1 MNRSL
6 PSLRSALPALA
17 LSALAAGAAL
27 PAQAGPVKVGIALDL
42 SGAFA
47 VPGAEARDGF
57 NLAIAQLGHKL
68 GGQPAE
74 FLLTDMG
81 GSPDQAKQLV
91 DRYVQRDKIDF
102 FTGPIASNVT
112 LAVAPSLAAAKVPYL
127 SANAGPSQLAGAQ
140 CNPYFFGTAYQN
152 DQFHEAAGQ
161 FAQERNF
168 AKVYILSV
176 NTPGG
181 KDGVTGFKRRYKG
194 QVVDEVYT
202 KLGQIDYANELAALR
217 AAKPQALYFFLPGS
231 MGVNFVRQFVA
242 AGLSKDITLV
252 SSGFSADEDII
263 PGVGEPM
270 LGLFNT
276 AHWAHDLDN
285 APNKAF
291 VAAFRKAYNNRYPS
305 LYAAQAYDAIMAMD
319 AAVRDVKG
327 RVDDRPAVVA
337 ALAKANYASIRGSFS
352 YGKNHFPVQNF
363 YLRMISRN
371 ADGAITNR
379 TLKPVFEKYGD
390 AYATTCTMSAMK

>member
-1 MNRSL
+1 MTRSL
-6 PSLRSALPALA
+6 SSLRAALPTLALA
-17 LSALAAGAAL
+17 TLTAGAAL
-27 PAQAGPVKVGIALDL
+27 PAQAAPIKVGIALDL

-57 NLAIAQLGHKL
+57 TLALQQLGGKL

-74 FLLTDMG
+74 FLMTDMG

-91 DRYVQRDKIDF
+91 DRFVQRDKIDF

-181 KDGVTGFKRRYKG
+181 KDGITGFKRRYKG

-291 VAAFRKAYNNRYPS
+291 VAAFRKAYNRYPS
-305 LYAAQAYDAIMAMD
+305 LYAAQAYDAVLAMN

-327 RVDDRPAVVA
+327 KVDDRAAVVA
-337 ALAKANYASIRGSFS
+337 ALAKANYASIRGPFS
-352 YGKNHFPVQNF
+352 YGKNHFPVENF
-363 YLRMISRN
+363 YLRMISRTP
-371 ADGAITNR
+371 DGVITNR
-379 TLKPVFEKYGD
+379 TLKPVFEKYAD
-390 AYATTCTMSAMK
+390 AYAAQCPMK

>member
-1 MNRSL
+1 MTRCSL
-6 PSLRSALPALA
+6 LPPLRHALPAL
-17 LSALAAGAAL
+17 LAFTVLATSAAL
-27 PAQAGPVKVGIALDL
+27 PAQAGPIKVGIALDL

-57 NLAIAQLGHKL
+57 NLALQQLGGKL

-74 FLLTDMG
+74 FLMTDMG

-91 DRYVQRDKIDF
+91 DRFVQRDKIDF

-181 KDGVTGFKRRYKG
+181 KDGITGFKRRYKG

-285 APNKAF
+285 PANKTF
-291 VAAFRKAYNNRYPS
+291 VAAFRKAYNRYPS
-305 LYAAQAYDAIMAMD
+305 LYAAQAYDAVLAMD

-327 RVDDRPAVVA
+327 RVDDRAAVVA
-337 ALAKANYASIRGSFS
+337 ALAKANYASIRGPFS
-352 YGKNHFPVQNF
+352 YGKNHFPVENF
-363 YLRMISRN
+363 YLRMISRTP
-371 ADGAITNR
+371 DGVITNR
-379 TLKPVFEKYGD
+379 TLKPVFEKYAD
-390 AYATTCTMSAMK
+390 AYGAQCPMK